1 MCYNMLSIKQIK
13 ANDVIEIRHQALKTG
28 QPKEVCYFEGDL
40 DEGTKH
46 FGAFL
51 NGELVGVLTMMLKK
65 TNNFKVY
72 PVYRLTG
79 LSILPEH
86 QHKNIG
92 KRLLH
97 FAEENIS
104 RKGSVMIWCF
114 ARTTAIS
121 FYKKN
126 GYQLNVQEVILPRIG
141 SHRIMF
147 KFVAKED

>member
-1 MCYNMLSIKQIK
+1 MLTFKQLK
-13 ANDVIEIRHQALKTG
+13 PTDVIEMRHKVLKIG
-28 QPKEVCYFEGDL
+28 QPIETCHFEGDL

-51 NGELVGVLTMMLKK
+51 KNELVGVVTMMLKK
-65 TNNFKVY
+65 ANTYKVH

-79 LSILPEH
+79 LSILEEY

-97 FAEENIS
+97 FAEEYIS
-104 RKGSVMIWCF
+104 KKGSVMIWCF
-114 ARTTAIS
+114 ARDYAVP

-126 GYQLNVQEVILPRIG
+126 GYQLNVQEVVIPYIG

>member
-1 MCYNMLSIKQIK
+1 MLTFKQLK
-13 ANDVIEIRHQALKTG
+13 PDDVIEMRHKVLKIG
-28 QPKEVCYFEGDL
+28 QPIETCHFEGDL
-40 DEGTKH
+40 DEGTTH

-51 NGELVGVLTMMLKK
+51 KNELVGAVTMMLKK
-65 TNNFKVY
+65 TNTYKVH

-79 LSILPEH
+79 LSILEEH

-97 FAEENIS
+97 FAEEYIS
-104 RKGSVMIWCF
+104 KKGSVMIWCF
-114 ARTTAIS
+114 ARDYAVP

-126 GYQLNVQEVILPRIG
+126 GYQLNVQEVVIPYIG

>member
-1 MCYNMLSIKQIK
+1 MIAIKQIK
-13 ANDVIEIRHQALKTG
+13 ADEVIEIRHRVLKMG
-28 QPKEVCYFEGDL
+28 QPKEVCFFEGDL

-46 FGAFL
+46 FGAFI
-51 NGELVGVLTMMLKK
+51 NGELVGVVTMMLKK
-65 TNNFKVY
+65 TNNFKVH

-79 LSILPEH
+79 LSVLAEQQDH
-86 QHKNIG
+86 HIG
-92 KRLLH
+92 KKLVH

-114 ARTTAIS
+114 ARDYAVG

-126 GYQLNVQEVILPRIG
+126 GYKLNVQQVVIPHIG

>member
-1 MCYNMLSIKQIK
+1 MLTFKQIK
-13 ANDVIEIRHQALKTG
+13 ADDVINIRHTVLKEG
-28 QPKEVCYFEGDL
+28 QPIEACYFEGDL

-51 NGELVGVLTMMLKK
+51 NNKLVGVVTMMLKN
-65 TNNFKVY
+65 TNNYKVH

-79 LSILPEH
+79 LSILPEN

-114 ARTTAIS
+114 ARDYAVN

-126 GYQLNVQEVILPRIG
+126 GYRLNVQQVVIPYIG

-147 KFVAKED
+147 KFVAKDD

>member
-1 MCYNMLSIKQIK
+1 MLSFKQIK
-13 ANDVIEIRHQALKTG
+13 ADDVINIRHKVLKEG
-28 QPKEVCYFEGDL
+28 QPVEVCYFEGDL

-46 FGAFL
+46 FGAFK
-51 NGELVGVLTMMLKK
+51 NSELVGVVTMMLKQ
-65 TNNFKVY
+65 TNTYKVH

-86 QHKNIG
+86 QSAKIG

-114 ARTTAIS
+114 ARDYAVN

-126 GYQLNVQEVILPRIG
+126 GYRLNVQQVVIPYMG

-147 KFVAKED
+147 KFVARED

>member
-1 MCYNMLSIKQIK
+1 MLTFKQLK
-13 ANDVIEIRHQALKTG
+13 PTDVIEMRHKVLKIG
-28 QPKEVCYFEGDL
+28 QPIETCHFEGDL
-40 DEGTKH
+40 DEGTIH

-51 NGELVGVLTMMLKK
+51 KNELVGAVTMMLKK
-65 TNNFKVY
+65 TNTYKVH

-79 LSILPEH
+79 LSILEEH

-97 FAEENIS
+97 FAEEYIS
-104 RKGSVMIWCF
+104 KKGSVMIWCF
-114 ARTTAIS
+114 ARDYAVP

-126 GYQLNVQEVILPRIG
+126 GYQLNVQEVVIPYIG